1 MGLLV
6 EDPHDKSPLCYV
18 GGHRHYAGGDIT
30 LLVIEAEDSR
40 GSRFKLPLM
49 FISKGHG
56 QLRSNS
62 DPCHTYC
69 KQQLEKNM
77 KMNFDSSPKITDE
90 KEKRKKL
97 KGNNK
102 VFCITRKREKPEV
115 GDDLSV
121 SVVNLQVF

>member
-1 MGLLV
+1 MISHL
-6 EDPHDKSPLCYV
+6 SATF
-18 GGHRHYAGGDIT
+18 GGHRHYASGDIT
-30 LLVIEAEDSR
+30 LLVIEAEDSK
-40 GSRFKLPLM
+40 GSWFKLPLM

-77 KMNFDSSPKITDE
+77 KMTFDSSPKITDE